1 MSIYQSVNDRE
12 QSGYQSTDSEGS
24 NVENA
29 VKRDTVK
36 LVAERLGR
44 SESTIRRYTTALEK
58 EGRKFVRQG
67 KTRMYSSEDE
77 EILSKMIQC
86 TEELELSVEMAART
100 VLDEDE
106 SLTERLKEVKETNQS
121 NELAV
126 RDFGQ
131 RLDEM
136 FLVLKNNFASK
147 KDVEQLASM
156 FELIIQQD
164 RQKSEMIQLQTEII
178 QAQNEKVEKLT
189 SLVETS
195 NQQTVQR
202 DEVIKQLELSRKE
215 SEKEKRELASKAEAM
230 IQEQNKMLLR
240 MQEERE
246 QDRITYK
253 ELLEAKDEENLKL
266 QTRLKQTLDIYDETK
281 ETVTWQSEKLTEIGS
296 RLNETNDKL
305 EEMKNKKRGLAS
317 LFSRNK

>member
-1 MSIYQSVNDRE
+1 MSVYQSVNDRE
-12 QSGYQSTDSEGS
+12 QSGYQSTNS
-24 NVENA
+24 NVEDV

-36 LVAERLGR
+36 LVAGRLGR

-58 EGRKFVRQG
+58 EGRSFIRQG
-67 KTRMYSSEDE
+67 KTRMYSVEDE
-77 EILSKMIQC
+77 ELLSKMIQC

-100 VLDEDE
+100 VLDENQ
-106 SLTERLKEVKETNQS
+106 SLTEKLKEVKETHQS

-131 RLDEM
+131 KLDEM
-136 FLVLKNNFASK
+136 FSILKDNFASK
-147 KDVEQLASM
+147 EDVQQLSSM
-156 FELIIQQD
+156 FEMIIQQD
-164 RQKSEMIQLQTEII
+164 QQKSQLIEV
-178 QAQNEKVEKLT
+178 QNAAIERL
-189 SLVETS
+189 SALVERS
-195 NQQTVQR
+195 NKQTVQR

-215 SEKEKRELASKAEAM
+215 SEKEKQALASKAEEI

-246 QDRITYK
+246 QDRIAYK
-253 ELLEAKDEENLKL
+253 EVLEAKDEENLKL
-266 QTRLKQTLDIYDETK
+266 QNRLKQTLDIYDETK
-281 ETVTWQSEKLTEIGS
+281 GTVNWQSEKLEEIGS

-305 EEMKNKKRGLAS
+305 EEMKKKKRGLAS